1 MMRRGIGFPKLSF
14 GVVVHRLPSLGQPP
28 FDQRGIVMAGV
39 ARPAPRWRARLG
51 IRSGRRH
58 RILAR
63 HVDDQRVDPRQ
74 RHRDIANVGAAAQ
87 GRYQEWSDT

>member
-1 MMRRGIGFPKLSF
+1 MKLTTQRIWMRQSTAVRADDAPGIGFPKLSF

-39 ARPAPRWRARLG
+39 ARTAPRWRARLG

-58 RILAR
+58 RILLGMSTISASIR
-63 HVDDQRVDPRQ
+63 
-74 RHRDIANVGAAAQ
+74 G
-87 GRYQEWSDT
+87 SDTEI